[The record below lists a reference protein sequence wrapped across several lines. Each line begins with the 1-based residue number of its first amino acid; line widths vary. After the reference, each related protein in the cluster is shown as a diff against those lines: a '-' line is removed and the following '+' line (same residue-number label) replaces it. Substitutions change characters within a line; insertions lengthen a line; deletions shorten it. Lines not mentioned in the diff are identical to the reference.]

1 MRLDLLLK
9 QTGLIKRRTI
19 AKELV
24 DLGRVLINDKAAKP
38 SSEVKE
44 SDILTLKL
52 GNRIIK
58 VKITYVQQGR
68 RIVPNAEQ
76 LSIDKNEGN

>member
-24 DLGRVLINDKAAKP
+24 DLGRVLINDKVSKP

-44 SDILTLKL
+44 GDILTLKL
-52 GNRIIK
+52 GNRILK
-58 VKITYVQQGR
+58 VKITYSQVGR
-68 RIVPNAEQ
+68 RDLPNAEQ
-76 LSIDKNEGN
+76 LSMKKHEE

>member
-24 DLGRVLINDKAAKP
+24 DFGRVLINDKVSKP

-44 SDILTLKL
+44 GDILTLKL
-52 GNRIIK
+52 GNRILK
-58 VKITYVQQGR
+58 VKITYSQVGR
-68 RIVPNAEQ
+68 RVLPNAEQ
-76 LSIDKNEGN
+76 LSMEKHEE

>member
-24 DLGRVLINDKAAKP
+24 DLGKVLINDKVSKP

-44 SDILTLKL
+44 NDILTLKL
-52 GNRIIK
+52 GNRILK
-58 VKITYVQQGR
+58 VHITYTQVGR
-68 RIVPNAEQ
+68 TIVPNAEQ
-76 LSIDKNEGN
+76 LSMDKT

>member
-19 AKELV
+19 AKQLV
-24 DLGRVLINDKAAKP
+24 DLGKILINDKVSKP

-44 SDILTLKL
+44 NDVLTLIL
-52 GNRIIK
+52 GNR
-58 VKITYVQQGR
+58 KIVVRINYIEKGK

-76 LSIDKNEGN
+76 LSAEKICTD

>member
-24 DLGRVLINDKAAKP
+24 DLGRVLINDKVAKP
-38 SSEVKE
+38 SSELKE
-44 SDILTLKL
+44 NDILTLKL
-52 GNRIIK
+52 GNRILK
-58 VKITYVQQGR
+58 VRITYTQMGK
-68 RIVPNAEQ
+68 RIIPNAEQ
-76 LSIDKNEGN
+76 LSMEKHED

>member
-24 DLGRVLINDKAAKP
+24 DLGRVLINDKVAKP

-44 SDILTLKL
+44 DDVLTLKL
-52 GNRIIK
+52 GNRILK
-58 VKITYVQQGR
+58 VRINYNQVGR
-68 RIVPNAEQ
+68 RILPNATQ
-76 LSIDKNEGN
+76 LSMEKHEEQ

>member
-24 DLGRVLINDKAAKP
+24 DLGRVLINDKVAKP

-44 SDILTLKL
+44 NDNLTLKNEKDNEKDNEFSNCL
-52 GNRIIK
+52 DFII
-58 VKITYVQQGR
+58 
-68 RIVPNAEQ
+68 
-76 LSIDKNEGN
+76 